1 MPDQNPTSLTGHS
14 LACVLGVIALCIS
27 AIEWKALDCGVDGTV
42 LSLVLASLVA
52 IAAFAVGR
60 ILPK

>member
-1 MPDQNPTSLTGHS
+1 MTEPDPTSLRGRD
-14 LACVLGVIALCIS
+14 LAAVLIVIATCIS
-27 AIEWKALDCGVDGTV
+27 LIEWKALSCGVDGTV

-60 ILPK
+60 IMPK

>member
-1 MPDQNPTSLTGHS
+1 MTEPDPTSLRGRD
-14 LACVLGVIALCIS
+14 LACVLIVIATCIS
-27 AIEWKALDCGVDGTV
+27 AIEWKALENGVDGTV

-60 ILPK
+60 IMPK